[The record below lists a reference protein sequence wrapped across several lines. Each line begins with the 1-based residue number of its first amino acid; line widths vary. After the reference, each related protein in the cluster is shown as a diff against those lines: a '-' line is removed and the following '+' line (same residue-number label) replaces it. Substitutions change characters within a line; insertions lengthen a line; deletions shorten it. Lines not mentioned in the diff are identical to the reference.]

1 MRTGECLN
9 GSLSLYRSFLV
20 PSFPSVLVNGRWVL
34 DGAMAQ
40 VFAHEVG
47 TGVGDQMTL
56 VRDNRIPVCVLLIPL
71 CPIEGLWLMCGF
83 GEVHLQIDVPIKFFG
98 ERGTTFKCTKGF
110 WVIRKFKGSWLFK
123 EK

>member
-1 MRTGECLN
+1 MQWRDSNGTAHVAEEFNRGESTMRTGECLN

-83 GEVHLQIDVPIKFFG
+83 GEVHFAN
-98 ERGTTFKCTKGF
+98 RCTH
-110 WVIRKFKGSWLFK
+110 
-123 EK
+123 

>member
-1 MRTGECLN
+1 MVLCPFTD
-9 GSLSLYRSFLV
+9 
-20 PSFPSVLVNGRWVL
+20 PSWLVNGRCVL

-40 VFAHEVG
+40 VFAYEER
-47 TGVGDQMTL
+47 TGVGDQRTL

-83 GEVHLQIDVPIKFFG
+83 GEVHLQIDVPIKFFC
-98 ERGTTFKCTKGF
+98 ERGTNFKCTKGF
-110 WVIRKFKGSWLFK
+110 WVIRQNKGSWLFR